1 MRGRFSRSLLVM
13 TSAVLALAL
22 APAAAAGAKS
32 LQDPV
37 PIGPNEYFTGLV
49 NNHPPG
55 QAVIYVVCPGP
66 LQPGQTGHPTA
77 SQPVEVEPASPTS
90 TGDLGYTGS
99 AGDEITAALG
109 TTSTSIVLASFTSY
123 FVQQY
128 IPTGIEVPCSGTGTV
143 AFIPSPGSSTAKTAI
158 LDVTFENIAV

>member
-1 MRGRFSRSLLVM
+1 MRGRLSHPLLAL
-13 TSAVLALAL
+13 TTAVLVLAL
-22 APAAAAGAKS
+22 APAAAAGAS
-32 LQDPV
+32 TRPDPV

-55 QAVIYVVCPGP
+55 QAVIYVICPGP
-66 LQPGQTGHPTA
+66 VGGTGHPA
-77 SQPVEVEPASPTS
+77 GNQPAEVETASPTS
-90 TGDLGYTGS
+90 AGDLGYTGS

-109 TTSTSIVLASFTSY
+109 PASTSIVLASFTSY

-128 IPTGIEVPCSGTGTV
+128 IPTSIDVPCSGTGTV
-143 AFIPSPGSSTAKTAI
+143 AFVPSPWSSTAKTAI

>member
-1 MRGRFSRSLLVM
+1 VRGRLGRPLLAL
-13 TSAVLALAL
+13 TTAVLALAL
-22 APAAAAGAKS
+22 APAAAAGAKAR
-32 LQDPV
+32 QDPV

-55 QAVIYVVCPGP
+55 QAVIYVICPGP
-66 LQPGQTGHPTA
+66 AGGTGHPA
-77 SQPVEVEPASPTS
+77 GNQPVEVETASPTS
-90 TGDLGYTGS
+90 TSDLGYTGS
-99 AGDEITAALG
+99 TGDEITAALG
-109 TTSTSIVLASFTSY
+109 TASTSIVLARFTSY

-158 LDVTFENIAV
+158 LGVTFENIAV